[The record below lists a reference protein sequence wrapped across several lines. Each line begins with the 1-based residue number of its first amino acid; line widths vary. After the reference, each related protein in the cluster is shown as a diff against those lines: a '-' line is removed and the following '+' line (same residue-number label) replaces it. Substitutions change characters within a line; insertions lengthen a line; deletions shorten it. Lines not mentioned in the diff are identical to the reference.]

1 MATSSHRL
9 HPTTILVTGG
19 NGYLGSWIVKLLL
32 AEGNTVHTTVR
43 NLLDTTRYAHLQRAA
58 QGHGKLFIHEA
69 DLLSD
74 GSFDEAM
81 AACEIVIHSASPFI
95 IQGVK
100 DAQKELIDP
109 ALNGTKSVLGAVNRT
124 ASVKRVV
131 LTSSVA
137 AIYGDATE
145 LHRLQRR
152 AFSEEDWNTSS
163 TESYQPYPYS
173 KTLAEREAWRI
184 AGQQSRWDLV
194 VLNPGFMLGPALNSN
209 SASVS
214 HTIMRNFGDGTFKN
228 GMIDMWYGIVDVR
241 DVAQA
246 HLNAAFQPD
255 ARGRYIISNR
265 SASLIDIAEIL
276 RWEFGGHY
284 TFPKRKVPKIIL
296 WLFPSAF
303 GFTRRY
309 VANNVGVSLELDN
322 SRSKDGLGM
331 SYRPVEATVREH
343 FQQIL
348 EQGLTR

>member
-9 HPTTILVTGG
+9 HPPTILVTGG

-184 AGQQSRWDLV
+184 AGQQSRWDFV

-209 SASVS
+209 SAGVS
-214 HTIMRNFGDGTFKN
+214 HTIMRNFGDGGLNTH
-228 GMIDMWYGIVDVR
+228 
-241 DVAQA
+241 AA
-246 HLNAAFQPD
+246 H
-255 ARGRYIISNR
+255 
-265 SASLIDIAEIL
+265 
-276 RWEFGGHY
+276 
-284 TFPKRKVPKIIL
+284 
-296 WLFPSAF
+296 
-303 GFTRRY
+303 
-309 VANNVGVSLELDN
+309 
-322 SRSKDGLGM
+322 
-331 SYRPVEATVREH
+331 AT
-343 FQQIL
+343 
-348 EQGLTR
+348 